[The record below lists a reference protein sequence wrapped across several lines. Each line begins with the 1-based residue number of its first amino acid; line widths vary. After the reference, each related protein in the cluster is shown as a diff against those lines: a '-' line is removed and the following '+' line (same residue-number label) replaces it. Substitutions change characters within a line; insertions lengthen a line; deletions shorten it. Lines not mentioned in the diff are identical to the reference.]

1 VEQAE
6 QPAEKVSEGSVF
18 VAQPLLAVWFSDL
31 SRIREAIHRENR
43 TAKSGCATFSAA
55 CESCSTGTPEANDPV
70 PKLEIERGTQEACG
84 ASNDLGRVVPR
95 MCLCPASQSTV
106 AEGVPVRKP
115 YSGCVLTDGPAWRII
130 FFCGDFMKTA
140 RYLSVLSLLFLLA
153 GPSAGAR
160 QARNKPNTQAPVPVA
175 DSQGEIATHAEAY
188 YDFVMG
194 HYFAQEYQISS
205 HTEDVNKAIDFLK
218 KAFTLDP
225 NSQQIGDELA
235 EIYYQSQRIRDAV
248 TEANSI
254 LSRDPDNLP
263 ARRLLARIYVR
274 TLGDLSNTSGQ
285 KDTIAHAAEQYREIL
300 RLDPAD
306 TDAALWLARLY
317 RLQNDQDKAEA
328 VLRNLLA
335 REPANENGVEQLT
348 QLLLDEGKSQEA
360 VSLLQGVLQRA
371 PTPKLWEFLGDAYN
385 QIHDLPNAEQAY
397 RKAADAQPDDIN
409 HHKELAQTLLTEEK
423 YPEAL
428 EQYQRLSQ
436 MDPDDPDNYV
446 RLAEIY
452 RQLKQLDKAEQ
463 NILLAKQR
471 APNSLEVTY
480 YEASIF
486 QDEGRL
492 DDSIRVL
499 SEAVTAVKTESE
511 FTPSRRR
518 TLAILYQQLGQLYRE
533 TSNYTA
539 AVNTF
544 EEMLRLGTEEDRRA
558 RIMIMDT
565 YRDARDMPKALDAA
579 HKAAAA
585 YPKDRPILTAQAL
598 LFGENAQPD
607 QAVSQLHALL
617 DGSSA
622 DFEIQLDIAQ
632 VYEES
637 KRWADAEQAIH
648 AAEKIQPD
656 SSGKEMTGFLLGA
669 IYERQKKYDQAEEQ
683 FRKVLDANPRSAS
696 TLNYY
701 GYILADRGI
710 RLEEATDL
718 IKRALAEDPNNAAY
732 QDSLGW
738 AYYKQ
743 NKLDEA
749 ERLLRLAVTRESHD
763 PTILSHLGDV
773 YAKMGKDSLAEA
785 QWQKS
790 LDEWHRALPAEFEPA
805 KMAEVELKVSAL
817 KRRLAQQKTPNDAKP

>member
-1 VEQAE
+1 M
-6 QPAEKVSEGSVF
+6 KIGRH
-18 VAQPLLAVWFSDL
+18 LAIL
-31 SRIREAIHRENR
+31 S
-43 TAKSGCATFSAA
+43 
-55 CESCSTGTPEANDPV
+55 
-70 PKLEIERGTQEACG
+70 
-84 ASNDLGRVVPR
+84 
-95 MCLCPASQSTV
+95 
-106 AEGVPVRKP
+106 
-115 YSGCVLTDGPAWRII
+115 
-130 FFCGDFMKTA
+130 
-140 RYLSVLSLLFLLA
+140 LFLLLG
-153 GPSAGAR
+153 GPSASAW
-160 QARNKPNTQAPVPVA
+160 QAKNNPNTQAPPA
-175 DSQGEIATHAEAY
+175 PTASRDESATRAEAY
-188 YDFVMG
+188 FDFVMG
-194 HYFAQEYQISS
+194 HYYAQEYQVSS
-205 HTEDVNKAIDFLK
+205 RAEDVNKAIDFLK

-225 NSQQIGDELA
+225 SSQQIGDELA

-248 TEANSI
+248 VEAQSI

-285 KDTIAHAAEQYREIL
+285 HDTLAHAAEQYREIL
-300 RLDPAD
+300 RLDPGD

-317 RLQNDQDKAEA
+317 RLQNEQAKAEG
-328 VLRNLLA
+328 VLRDLLG

-360 VSLLQGVLQRA
+360 GSTLQGVLQRA
-371 PTPKLWEFLGDAYN
+371 PTPRLWGLLGDAYN
-385 QIHDLPNAEQAY
+385 QIHDLPSAEQAY
-397 RKAADAQPDDIN
+397 RRASEAQPEDIK

-423 YPEAL
+423 FAEAL
-428 EQYQRLSQ
+428 EEYQRLSQ
-436 MDPDDPDNYV
+436 MDADDPDSYL
-446 RLAEIY
+446 RLAQIY

-463 NILLAKQR
+463 NVLLAKQR

-480 YEASIF
+480 YEASIYE
-486 QDEGRL
+486 DEGRL

-499 SEAVTAVKTESE
+499 SDAVTAVKTESE

-558 RIMIMDT
+558 RVMIIDT
-565 YRDARDMPKALDAA
+565 YRDARDISKALDAA
-579 HKAAAA
+579 RKAANA
-585 YPKDRPILTAQAL
+585 YPKDRSILISQAL
-598 LFGENAQPD
+598 LFGENAQAD

-617 DGSSA
+617 DGSAA

-637 KRWADAEQAIH
+637 KRWAEAEQAIH

-656 SSGKEMTGFLLGA
+656 PSGKEMAGFLLGA
-669 IYERQKKYDQAEEQ
+669 IFERQKKFDQAEGE
-683 FRKVLDANPRSAS
+683 FRKVLSANPRNAS

-701 GYILADRGI
+701 GYMLADRGI

-718 IKRALAEDPNNAAY
+718 IKRALADDPSNAAY

-738 AYYKQ
+738 AYFKQ
-743 NKLDEA
+743 NKLDDAEA
-749 ERLLRLAVTRESHD
+749 LLRQAATRESHD

-773 YAKMGKDSLAEA
+773 YSKMGKDSLAEK

-790 LDEWHRALPAEFEPA
+790 LDEWHRVLPADFEPA
-805 KMAEVELKVSAL
+805 KMAEVEQKVSAL
-817 KRRLAQQKTPNDAKP
+817 KRRLAQQKTPGDPKP

>member
-1 VEQAE
+1 
-6 QPAEKVSEGSVF
+6 
-18 VAQPLLAVWFSDL
+18 
-31 SRIREAIHRENR
+31 
-43 TAKSGCATFSAA
+43 
-55 CESCSTGTPEANDPV
+55 
-70 PKLEIERGTQEACG
+70 
-84 ASNDLGRVVPR
+84 
-95 MCLCPASQSTV
+95 
-106 AEGVPVRKP
+106 
-115 YSGCVLTDGPAWRII
+115 
-130 FFCGDFMKTA
+130 MKIG
-140 RYLSVLSLLFLLA
+140 RYLAVLSLFLLLG
-153 GPSAGAR
+153 GPSAGAW
-160 QARNKPNTQAPVPVA
+160 QAKNNPNSQPAPAAPA
-175 DSQGEIATHAEAY
+175 SQDEIAKHAEAY

-205 HTEDVNKAIDFLK
+205 HAEDVNKAIDFLK

-254 LSRDPDNLP
+254 LAKDPDNLP

-285 KDTIAHAAEQYREIL
+285 RDTLAHAAEQYREIL
-300 RLDPAD
+300 RLDPTD

-317 RLQNDQDKAEA
+317 RLQNEQDKAEA
-328 VLRNLLA
+328 VLRDLLA

-360 VSLLQGVLQRA
+360 VSSLQGILQRA
-371 PTPKLWEFLGDAYN
+371 PTPRLWELLGDAYN
-385 QIHDLPNAEQAY
+385 QIHDLPKAEQAY
-397 RKAADAQPDDIN
+397 RRAADAQPDDIN

-423 YPEAL
+423 FPEAL
-428 EQYQRLSQ
+428 EQYQRLAQ
-436 MDPDDPDNYV
+436 MDADNPDNYI

-463 NILLAKQR
+463 NVLLAKQR

-480 YEASIF
+480 YQASIY

-544 EEMLRLGTEEDRRA
+544 EEMLRLGSEEDRRA
-558 RIMIMDT
+558 RVMIMDT

-579 HKAAAA
+579 RKAADA
-585 YPKDRPILTAQAL
+585 YPKERSILIAQAL
-598 LFGENAQPD
+598 LFGENAQAD
-607 QAVSQLHALL
+607 QAVSKLHALL
-617 DGSSA
+617 DGSA
-622 DFEIQLDIAQ
+622 GDFEIQLDIAQ

-669 IYERQKKYDQAEEQ
+669 IFERQKKFDQAEVE
-683 FRKVLDANPRSAS
+683 FRKVLDANPRNAS

-701 GYILADRGI
+701 GYMLADRGI
-710 RLEEATDL
+710 RLEEAADL
-718 IKRALAEDPNNAAY
+718 IKRALADDPGNAAY

-738 AYYKQ
+738 AYFKQ

-749 ERLLRLAVTRESHD
+749 EGFLRQAATRESHD

-790 LDEWHRALPAEFEPA
+790 LDEWHRALPADFEAA
-805 KMAEVELKVSAL
+805 KMAEVEQKISAL
-817 KRRLAQQKTPNDAKP
+817 KRRLAQQKTPGDPKP

>member
-1 VEQAE
+1 
-6 QPAEKVSEGSVF
+6 
-18 VAQPLLAVWFSDL
+18 
-31 SRIREAIHRENR
+31 
-43 TAKSGCATFSAA
+43 
-55 CESCSTGTPEANDPV
+55 
-70 PKLEIERGTQEACG
+70 
-84 ASNDLGRVVPR
+84 
-95 MCLCPASQSTV
+95 
-106 AEGVPVRKP
+106 
-115 YSGCVLTDGPAWRII
+115 
-130 FFCGDFMKTA
+130 MKTGW
-140 RYLSVLSLLFLLA
+140 YLGVLPLFLLLG
-153 GPSAGAR
+153 GPRVGA
-160 QARNKPNTQAPVPVA
+160 QQGKNNPNPQAPSGTSS
-175 DSQGEIATHAEAY
+175 SQDEIATQSEAY
-188 YDFVMG
+188 FDFVMG
-194 HYFAQEYQISS
+194 HYYAQEFQVTS
-205 HTEDVNKAIDFLK
+205 HSDDANKAIDFLK

-225 NSQQIGDELA
+225 SSRQIGDELA

-254 LSRDPDNLP
+254 LARDPDNLP

-285 KDTIAHAAEQYREIL
+285 RDTLAHASDQYREIL
-300 RLDPAD
+300 RLDPTD

-317 RLQNDQDKAEA
+317 RLQNEHEKAEA
-328 VLRNLLA
+328 VLRALLA

-360 VSLLQGVLQRA
+360 VSSLQAILQRA
-371 PTPKLWEFLGDAYN
+371 PTPRLWELLGDAYN
-385 QIHDLPNAEQAY
+385 QIHDLPNAEQSY

-428 EQYQRLSQ
+428 EQYQRLTQ
-436 MDPDDPDNYV
+436 MDSDDPDNYL
-446 RLAEIY
+446 RLAEIF
-452 RQLKQLDKAEQ
+452 RQLKQLDRAEQ
-463 NILLAKQR
+463 NVLLAKQR

-480 YEASIF
+480 YEASIYE
-486 QDEGRL
+486 DEGRL

-499 SEAVTAVKTESE
+499 SDAVTAVKTESE

-558 RIMIMDT
+558 RIMIIDT
-565 YRDARDMPKALDAA
+565 YREARDISKALDAA
-579 HKAAAA
+579 RKAADA
-585 YPKDRPILTAQAL
+585 YPKDRPILVSQAL
-598 LFGENAQPD
+598 LLGENAQAD
-607 QAVSQLHALL
+607 LAVSHLHALL
-617 DGSSA
+617 DGSA
-622 DFEIQLDIAQ
+622 GDFEVQLDIAQ

-637 KRWADAEQAIH
+637 KRWAEAEQAIR

-656 SSGKEMTGFLLGA
+656 SSGKEMSSFLMGA
-669 IYERQKKYDQAEEQ
+669 IFERQKKYDQAEEE
-683 FRKVLDANPRSAS
+683 FRKVLNVNPRNAS

-701 GYILADRGI
+701 GYMLADRGI
-710 RLEEATDL
+710 RLEEATGL
-718 IKRALAEDPNNAAY
+718 IKRALADDPNNAAY

-738 AYYKQ
+738 AYFKQ

-749 ERLLRLAVTRESHD
+749 EGLLRKAATRESHD

-790 LDEWHRALPAEFEPA
+790 LDEWRRVLPADFDAA
-805 KMAEVELKVSAL
+805 KMAEVEQKISAL
-817 KRRLAQQKTPNDAKP
+817 KRRLAQQKAPADPKP

>member
-1 VEQAE
+1 VVARQSKNNPNAQA
-6 QPAEKVSEGSVF
+6 AS
-18 VAQPLLAVWFSDL
+18 
-31 SRIREAIHRENR
+31 
-43 TAKSGCATFSAA
+43 
-55 CESCSTGTPEANDPV
+55 
-70 PKLEIERGTQEACG
+70 G
-84 ASNDLGRVVPR
+84 AS
-95 MCLCPASQSTV
+95 ASQ
-106 AEGVPVRKP
+106 
-115 YSGCVLTDGPAWRII
+115 DG
-130 FFCGDFMKTA
+130 
-140 RYLSVLSLLFLLA
+140 
-153 GPSAGAR
+153 
-160 QARNKPNTQAPVPVA
+160 
-175 DSQGEIATHAEAY
+175 IATQSDAY

-194 HYFAQEYQISS
+194 HYYSQEYQITS
-205 HTEDVNKAIDFLK
+205 HSEDANKAIDFLK

-225 NSQQIGDELA
+225 SSRQIGDELA

-248 TEANSI
+248 AEANSI
-254 LSRDPDNLP
+254 LARDPDNLP

-285 KDTIAHAAEQYREIL
+285 RDTLAHATDQYREIL
-300 RLDPAD
+300 RLDPTD

-317 RLQNDQDKAEA
+317 RLQNEQEKAEA
-328 VLRNLLA
+328 VLRDLLV

-360 VSLLQGVLQRA
+360 VSSLQAILQRA
-371 PTPKLWEFLGDAYN
+371 PTPKLWELLGDAYN

-428 EQYQRLSQ
+428 EQYQRLAQ
-436 MDPDDPDNYV
+436 MDADDPDNYL

-452 RQLKQLDKAEQ
+452 RQLKQLDQAEQ
-463 NILLAKQR
+463 NVLLAKQR

-480 YEASIF
+480 YQASIY
-486 QDEGRL
+486 QDEGRF

-499 SEAVTAVKTESE
+499 SDAVTAVKSESE

-533 TSNYTA
+533 TSNYSA

-544 EEMLRLGTEEDRRA
+544 EEMLRLGAEEDRRA
-558 RIMIMDT
+558 RVMIIET
-565 YRDARDMPKALDAA
+565 YREARDISKALEAA
-579 HKAAAA
+579 RKAVDA
-585 YPKDRPILTAQAL
+585 YPKDRSILTSQAL
-598 LFGENAQPD
+598 LFGENAQAD
-607 QAVSQLHALL
+607 LAVSHLHALL
-617 DGSSA
+617 DGSA
-622 DFEIQLDIAQ
+622 GDFEIQLDIAQ

-637 KRWADAEQAIH
+637 KRWPEAEQAIH

-656 SSGKEMTGFLLGA
+656 SSGTEMTGFLMGA
-669 IYERQKKYDQAEEQ
+669 IFERQKKYDQAEEQ
-683 FRKVLDANPRSAS
+683 FRKVLDVNPRNSS

-701 GYILADRGI
+701 GYMLADRGI
-710 RLEEATDL
+710 RLEEATGFV
-718 IKRALAEDPNNAAY
+718 KRALAEDPTNAAY

-749 ERLLRLAVTRESHD
+749 EGLLRQAVTREGHD

-790 LDEWHRALPAEFEPA
+790 IDEWHRVLPADFEPA
-805 KMAEVELKVSAL
+805 KMAEVEQKITAL
-817 KRRLAQQKTPNDAKP
+817 KRRLAQQKAPGDSKP

>member
-1 VEQAE
+1 
-6 QPAEKVSEGSVF
+6 
-18 VAQPLLAVWFSDL
+18 
-31 SRIREAIHRENR
+31 
-43 TAKSGCATFSAA
+43 
-55 CESCSTGTPEANDPV
+55 
-70 PKLEIERGTQEACG
+70 
-84 ASNDLGRVVPR
+84 
-95 MCLCPASQSTV
+95 
-106 AEGVPVRKP
+106 
-115 YSGCVLTDGPAWRII
+115 
-130 FFCGDFMKTA
+130 MKTGW
-140 RYLSVLSLLFLLA
+140 YLGVLSLFLLLG
-153 GPSAGAR
+153 GPRVGA
-160 QARNKPNTQAPVPVA
+160 QQGKNNPNTQAPSGTSSSPE
-175 DSQGEIATHAEAY
+175 EIATQSEAY
-188 YDFVMG
+188 FDFVMG
-194 HYFAQEYQISS
+194 HYYAQEFQVTS
-205 HTEDVNKAIDFLK
+205 HSDDANKAIDFLK
-218 KAFTLDP
+218 KAFALDP
-225 NSQQIGDELA
+225 SSRQIGDELA

-254 LSRDPDNLP
+254 LARDPDNLP

-285 KDTIAHAAEQYREIL
+285 RDTLAHASDQYREIL
-300 RLDPAD
+300 RLDPTD

-317 RLQNDQDKAEA
+317 RLQNEHEKAEA
-328 VLRNLLA
+328 VLRALLA

-360 VSLLQGVLQRA
+360 VTSLQAILQRA
-371 PTPKLWEFLGDAYN
+371 PTPRLWELLGDAYN

-428 EQYQRLSQ
+428 EQYQRLTQ
-436 MDPDDPDNYV
+436 MDSDDPDNYL
-446 RLAEIY
+446 RLAEIF
-452 RQLKQLDKAEQ
+452 RQLKQLDRAEQ
-463 NILLAKQR
+463 NVLLAKQR

-480 YEASIF
+480 YEASIYE
-486 QDEGRL
+486 DEGRL

-499 SEAVTAVKTESE
+499 SDAVTAVKTESE

-544 EEMLRLGTEEDRRA
+544 EEMLRLGSEEDRRA
-558 RIMIMDT
+558 RIMIIDT
-565 YRDARDMPKALDAA
+565 YREARDISKALDAA
-579 HKAAAA
+579 RKAADA
-585 YPKDRPILTAQAL
+585 YPKDRPILMSQAL
-598 LFGENAQPD
+598 LLGENAQAD
-607 QAVSQLHALL
+607 LAVSHLHALL
-617 DGSSA
+617 DGSA
-622 DFEIQLDIAQ
+622 GDFEVQLDIAQ

-637 KRWADAEQAIH
+637 KRWAEAEQAIH

-656 SSGKEMTGFLLGA
+656 SSGKEMSSFLMGA
-669 IYERQKKYDQAEEQ
+669 IFERQKKYDQAEEE
-683 FRKVLDANPRSAS
+683 FRKVLNVNPRNAS

-701 GYILADRGI
+701 GYMLADRGI
-710 RLEEATDL
+710 RLEEAADL
-718 IKRALAEDPNNAAY
+718 IKRALADDPNNAAY

-738 AYYKQ
+738 AYFKQ

-749 ERLLRLAVTRESHD
+749 EGLLRKAATRESHD

-790 LDEWHRALPAEFEPA
+790 LDEWHRVLPADFDSVR
-805 KMAEVELKVSAL
+805 MAEVEQKISAL
-817 KRRLAQQKTPNDAKP
+817 KRRLAQQKAPADPKP

>member
-1 VEQAE
+1 
-6 QPAEKVSEGSVF
+6 
-18 VAQPLLAVWFSDL
+18 
-31 SRIREAIHRENR
+31 
-43 TAKSGCATFSAA
+43 
-55 CESCSTGTPEANDPV
+55 
-70 PKLEIERGTQEACG
+70 
-84 ASNDLGRVVPR
+84 
-95 MCLCPASQSTV
+95 
-106 AEGVPVRKP
+106 
-115 YSGCVLTDGPAWRII
+115 
-130 FFCGDFMKTA
+130 MKTGWH
-140 RYLSVLSLLFLLA
+140 LGVLSLFLLM
-153 GPSAGAR
+153 GGTRAGAR
-160 QARNKPNTQAPVPVA
+160 QVKNNPDTQAPAVSSA
-175 DSQGEIATHAEAY
+175 SQNEIATQSDAY
-188 YDFVMG
+188 YDFAMG
-194 HYFAQEYQISS
+194 HYYAQEFQITS
-205 HTEDVNKAIDFLK
+205 HSDDANKAIDFLK

-225 NSQQIGDELA
+225 SSRQIGDELA

-254 LSRDPDNLP
+254 LARDPDNLP

-274 TLGDLSNTSGQ
+274 TLGDLSNTTGQ
-285 KDTIAHAAEQYREIL
+285 RDTLVHASDQYREIL

-317 RLQNDQDKAEA
+317 RLENEHEKAEA

-335 REPANENGVEQLT
+335 REPANESGVEQLT

-360 VSLLQGVLQRA
+360 VSSLQAILQRA
-371 PTPKLWEFLGDAYN
+371 PTPRLWELLGDAYN

-409 HHKELAQTLLTEEK
+409 HHKELAQTLLSEEK

-428 EQYQRLSQ
+428 EQYQRLAQ
-436 MDPDDPDNYV
+436 MDADDPDNYL

-452 RQLKQLDKAEQ
+452 RQLKQLDRAEQ
-463 NILLAKQR
+463 NVLLAKQR

-480 YEASIF
+480 YEASIYE
-486 QDEGRL
+486 DEGRL

-499 SEAVTAVKTESE
+499 SDAVTAVKTESE

-558 RIMIMDT
+558 RVMIIDT
-565 YRDARDMPKALDAA
+565 YREARDIPKAIDAA
-579 HKAAAA
+579 RKAAEA
-585 YPKDRPILTAQAL
+585 YPKDRPILMSQAL
-598 LFGENAQPD
+598 LLGENAQAD
-607 QAVSQLHALL
+607 LAVSHLRTLL
-617 DGSSA
+617 DGSA
-622 DFEIQLDIAQ
+622 GDFEIQLDIAQ

-637 KRWADAEQAIH
+637 KRWGEAEQAIH

-656 SSGKEMTGFLLGA
+656 SSGKEMSGFLMGA
-669 IYERQKKYDQAEEQ
+669 IFERQKKYDQAEEE
-683 FRKVLDANPRSAS
+683 FRKVLNVNPRNSS

-701 GYILADRGI
+701 GYMLADRGI

-718 IKRALAEDPNNAAY
+718 IKRALADDPNNAAY

-738 AYYKQ
+738 AYFKQ

-749 ERLLRLAVTRESHD
+749 EGFLRKAATRESHD

-773 YAKMGKDSLAEA
+773 YAKMGKDSLAES

-790 LDEWHRALPAEFEPA
+790 LDEWHRVLPADFDA
-805 KMAEVELKVSAL
+805 VKMADVEQKISAL
-817 KRRLAQQKTPNDAKP
+817 KRRLAQQKAPADQKP

>member
-1 VEQAE
+1 MLLG
-6 QPAEKVSEGSVF
+6 GS
-18 VAQPLLAVWFSDL
+18 
-31 SRIREAIHRENR
+31 
-43 TAKSGCATFSAA
+43 
-55 CESCSTGTPEANDPV
+55 
-70 PKLEIERGTQEACG
+70 
-84 ASNDLGRVVPR
+84 
-95 MCLCPASQSTV
+95 
-106 AEGVPVRKP
+106 
-115 YSGCVLTDGPAWRII
+115 
-130 FFCGDFMKTA
+130 
-140 RYLSVLSLLFLLA
+140 
-153 GPSAGAR
+153 SAGAR
-160 QARNKPNTQAPVPVA
+160 QGKNNPNTQAAPA
-175 DSQGEIATHAEAY
+175 ASASQDAIATHAEAY

-205 HTEDVNKAIDFLK
+205 HSEDVNKAIDFLK

-254 LSRDPDNLP
+254 LAKDPDNLP

-285 KDTIAHAAEQYREIL
+285 RDTLARAAEQYREIL
-300 RLDPAD
+300 RLDPTD

-317 RLQNDQDKAEA
+317 RLQNEQDKAEA
-328 VLRNLLA
+328 VLRGLLA

-360 VSLLQGVLQRA
+360 VSSLQSILQQA
-371 PTPKLWEFLGDAYN
+371 PTPRLWELLGDAYN
-385 QIHDLPNAEQAY
+385 QIHDLPKAEQAY
-397 RKAADAQPDDIN
+397 RRAADAQPDDIN

-428 EQYQRLSQ
+428 EQYQRLAQ
-436 MDPDDPDNYV
+436 MDADNPDNYI

-463 NILLAKQR
+463 NVLLAKQR
-471 APNSLEVTY
+471 APNNLEVTY
-480 YEASIF
+480 YQASIY

-499 SEAVTAVKTESE
+499 SEAVTAVKTQSE

-533 TSNYTA
+533 TSNYSA

-558 RIMIMDT
+558 RVMIIDT

-579 HKAAAA
+579 RKAVDA
-585 YPKDRPILTAQAL
+585 YPKERSILIAQAL
-598 LFGENAQPD
+598 LFGENAQAD
-607 QAVSQLHALL
+607 QAVSKLHALL
-617 DGSSA
+617 DGSVG
-622 DFEIQLDIAQ
+622 DFEVQLDIAQ

-656 SSGKEMTGFLLGA
+656 SNGKEMAGFLLGA
-669 IYERQKKYDQAEEQ
+669 IFERQKKFDQAEEQ
-683 FRKVLDANPRSAS
+683 FRKVLDANPRNAS

-701 GYILADRGI
+701 GYMLADRGI

-718 IKRALAEDPNNAAY
+718 IKRALADDPNNAAY

-738 AYYKQ
+738 AYFKQ
-743 NKLDEA
+743 NKLDDA
-749 ERLLRLAVTRESHD
+749 EGYLRQAAIRESHD

-790 LDEWHRALPAEFEPA
+790 IDEWHRALPADFEQG
-805 KMAEVELKVSAL
+805 KMAEVEQKISAL
-817 KRRLAQQKTPNDAKP
+817 KRRLAQQKTPGDPKP

>member
-1 VEQAE
+1 
-6 QPAEKVSEGSVF
+6 
-18 VAQPLLAVWFSDL
+18 
-31 SRIREAIHRENR
+31 
-43 TAKSGCATFSAA
+43 
-55 CESCSTGTPEANDPV
+55 
-70 PKLEIERGTQEACG
+70 
-84 ASNDLGRVVPR
+84 
-95 MCLCPASQSTV
+95 
-106 AEGVPVRKP
+106 
-115 YSGCVLTDGPAWRII
+115 
-130 FFCGDFMKTA
+130 MKTGWH
-140 RYLSVLSLLFLLA
+140 LGVISLFLLM
-153 GPSAGAR
+153 GGTPVGAR
-160 QARNKPNTQAPVPVA
+160 QAKNNPGTQAPTA
-175 DSQGEIATHAEAY
+175 SSASQNEIATQSDAY

-194 HYFAQEYQISS
+194 HYYAQEFQITS
-205 HTEDVNKAIDFLK
+205 HSDDANKAIDFLK

-225 NSQQIGDELA
+225 SSRQIGDELA

-254 LSRDPDNLP
+254 LARDPDNLP

-285 KDTIAHAAEQYREIL
+285 RDTLAHAADQYREIL
-300 RLDPAD
+300 RLDPTD

-317 RLQNDQDKAEA
+317 RLENEHEKAEA
-328 VLRNLLA
+328 VLRSLLA

-360 VSLLQGVLQRA
+360 VSSLQAILDRA
-371 PTPKLWEFLGDAYN
+371 PTPRLWELLGDAYN

-409 HHKELAQTLLTEEK
+409 HHKELAQTLLSEEK

-428 EQYQRLSQ
+428 EQYQRLAQ
-436 MDPDDPDNYV
+436 MDSDDPDNYL

-452 RQLKQLDKAEQ
+452 RQLKQLDRAEQ
-463 NILLAKQR
+463 NVLLAKQR

-480 YEASIF
+480 YEASIYE
-486 QDEGRL
+486 DEGRL

-499 SEAVTAVKTESE
+499 SDAVTAVKTESE

-558 RIMIMDT
+558 RVMIIDT
-565 YRDARDMPKALDAA
+565 YRDARDISKALDAA
-579 HKAAAA
+579 RKAADA
-585 YPKDRPILTAQAL
+585 YPKDRPILMSQAL
-598 LFGENAQPD
+598 LLGENAQAD
-607 QAVSQLHALL
+607 LAVSHLRTLL
-617 DGSSA
+617 DGSA
-622 DFEIQLDIAQ
+622 GDFEIQLDIAQ

-637 KRWADAEQAIH
+637 KRWAEAEQAIH

-656 SSGKEMTGFLLGA
+656 SSGKEMSGFLMGA
-669 IYERQKKYDQAEEQ
+669 IFERQKKYDQAEGE
-683 FRKVLDANPRSAS
+683 FRKVLNVNPRNSS

-701 GYILADRGI
+701 GYMLADRGI

-718 IKRALAEDPNNAAY
+718 IKRALADDPNNAAY

-738 AYYKQ
+738 AYFKQ

-749 ERLLRLAVTRESHD
+749 EGFLRKAATRESHD

-790 LDEWHRALPAEFEPA
+790 LDEWHRVLPADFDA
-805 KMAEVELKVSAL
+805 VKMAEVEQKISAL
-817 KRRLAQQKTPNDAKP
+817 KRRLAQQKAPADQKP

>member
-1 VEQAE
+1 MRFD
-6 QPAEKVSEGSVF
+6 GGLG
-18 VAQPLLAVWFSDL
+18 VADNP
-31 SRIREAIHRENR
+31 
-43 TAKSGCATFSAA
+43 
-55 CESCSTGTPEANDPV
+55 
-70 PKLEIERGTQEACG
+70 
-84 ASNDLGRVVPR
+84 
-95 MCLCPASQSTV
+95 
-106 AEGVPVRKP
+106 
-115 YSGCVLTDGPAWRII
+115 
-130 FFCGDFMKTA
+130 FCGEWMKTGRNLA
-140 RYLSVLSLLFLLA
+140 VLSLFLLLG

-160 QARNKPNTQAPVPVA
+160 QAKNNPNTQAAPA
-175 DSQGEIATHAEAY
+175 SQDEIAKHAEAY

-205 HTEDVNKAIDFLK
+205 HAEDVNKAIDFLK

-254 LSRDPDNLP
+254 LAKDPDNLP

-274 TLGDLSNTSGQ
+274 TLGDLSNTAGQ
-285 KDTIAHAAEQYREIL
+285 RDTLARATEQYREIL

-306 TDAALWLARLY
+306 SDAALWLARLY
-317 RLQNDQDKAEA
+317 RLQNEQDKAEA
-328 VLRNLLA
+328 VLRDLLA

-360 VSLLQGVLQRA
+360 VSSLQVILQRA
-371 PTPKLWEFLGDAYN
+371 PTPRLWELLGDAYN
-385 QIHDLPNAEQAY
+385 QIHDLPKAEQAY
-397 RKAADAQPDDIN
+397 RHAADAQPDDIN

-423 YPEAL
+423 YPEAI
-428 EQYQRLSQ
+428 EQYQRLTQ
-436 MDPDDPDNYV
+436 MDADNPDNYV

-480 YEASIF
+480 YQASIYED
-486 QDEGRL
+486 QGRL

-499 SEAVTAVKTESE
+499 SDAVTAVKTESE

-558 RIMIMDT
+558 RVMIIDT
-565 YRDARDMPKALDAA
+565 YREARDMPKALDAA
-579 HKAAAA
+579 RKAVDA
-585 YPKDRPILTAQAL
+585 YPKERSILIAQAL
-598 LFGENAQPD
+598 LLGENAQAD
-607 QAVSQLHALL
+607 QAASKLHALL
-617 DGSSA
+617 DGSAS

-669 IYERQKKYDQAEEQ
+669 IFERQKKFDQAEEQ
-683 FRKVLDANPRSAS
+683 FRKVLDANPRNAS

-701 GYILADRGI
+701 GYMLADRGI
-710 RLEEATDL
+710 RLDEATDL
-718 IKRALAEDPNNAAY
+718 IKRALTDDPNNAAY

-743 NKLDEA
+743 NMLDKA
-749 ERLLRLAVTRESHD
+749 EELLRQAVIREGHD
-763 PTILSHLGDV
+763 PTILSHLGDI

-790 LDEWHRALPAEFEPA
+790 LDEWHRALPADFEAA
-805 KMAEVELKVSAL
+805 KMAEVEQKISAL
-817 KRRLAQQKTPNDAKP
+817 KRRLAQQKTPGDPKP

>member
-1 VEQAE
+1 
-6 QPAEKVSEGSVF
+6 
-18 VAQPLLAVWFSDL
+18 
-31 SRIREAIHRENR
+31 
-43 TAKSGCATFSAA
+43 
-55 CESCSTGTPEANDPV
+55 
-70 PKLEIERGTQEACG
+70 
-84 ASNDLGRVVPR
+84 
-95 MCLCPASQSTV
+95 
-106 AEGVPVRKP
+106 
-115 YSGCVLTDGPAWRII
+115 
-130 FFCGDFMKTA
+130 MKTGW
-140 RYLSVLSLLFLLA
+140 YLGVLSLFLLLG
-153 GPSAGAR
+153 GPRVGA
-160 QARNKPNTQAPVPVA
+160 QQGKNNPNTQAPSGTSSSPE
-175 DSQGEIATHAEAY
+175 EIATQSEAY

-194 HYFAQEYQISS
+194 HYYAQEFQVTS
-205 HTEDVNKAIDFLK
+205 HSDDANKAIDFLK
-218 KAFTLDP
+218 KAFALDP
-225 NSQQIGDELA
+225 SSRQIGDELA

-254 LSRDPDNLP
+254 LARDPDNLP

-285 KDTIAHAAEQYREIL
+285 RDTLAHASDQYREIL
-300 RLDPAD
+300 RLDPTD

-317 RLQNDQDKAEA
+317 RLQNEHEKAEA
-328 VLRNLLA
+328 VLRALLA

-360 VSLLQGVLQRA
+360 VSSLQAILQRA
-371 PTPKLWEFLGDAYN
+371 PTPRLWELLGDAYN

-428 EQYQRLSQ
+428 EQYQRLTQ
-436 MDPDDPDNYV
+436 MDSDDPDNYL
-446 RLAEIY
+446 RLAEIF
-452 RQLKQLDKAEQ
+452 RQLKQLDRAEQ
-463 NILLAKQR
+463 NVLLAKQR

-480 YEASIF
+480 YEASIYE
-486 QDEGRL
+486 DEGRL

-499 SEAVTAVKTESE
+499 SDAVTAVKTESE

-558 RIMIMDT
+558 RIMIIDT
-565 YRDARDMPKALDAA
+565 YREARDISKALDAA
-579 HKAAAA
+579 RKAADA
-585 YPKDRPILTAQAL
+585 YPKDRPILMSQAL
-598 LFGENAQPD
+598 LLGENAQAD
-607 QAVSQLHALL
+607 LAVSHLHALL
-617 DGSSA
+617 DGSA
-622 DFEIQLDIAQ
+622 GDFEVQLDIAQ

-637 KRWADAEQAIH
+637 KRWAEAEQAIR

-656 SSGKEMTGFLLGA
+656 SSGKEMSSFLMGA
-669 IYERQKKYDQAEEQ
+669 IFERQKKYDQAEEE
-683 FRKVLDANPRSAS
+683 FRKVLNVNPRNAS

-701 GYILADRGI
+701 GYMLADRGI
-710 RLEEATDL
+710 RLEEAAGL
-718 IKRALAEDPNNAAY
+718 IKRALADDPNNAAY

-738 AYYKQ
+738 AYFKQ

-749 ERLLRLAVTRESHD
+749 EGLLRKAATRESHD

-790 LDEWHRALPAEFEPA
+790 LDEWHRVLPADFDA
-805 KMAEVELKVSAL
+805 VKMAEVEQKISAL
-817 KRRLAQQKTPNDAKP
+817 KRRLAQQKAPADPKP

>member
-1 VEQAE
+1 MRFDAWL
-6 QPAEKVSEGSVF
+6 G
-18 VAQPLLAVWFSDL
+18 VADNPFCGEWMKTDRHLAVLTLFL
-31 SRIREAIHRENR
+31 VM
-43 TAKSGCATFSAA
+43 G
-55 CESCSTGTPEANDPV
+55 
-70 PKLEIERGTQEACG
+70 G
-84 ASNDLGRVVPR
+84 ASAD
-95 MCLCPASQSTV
+95 
-106 AEGVPVRKP
+106 
-115 YSGCVLTDGPAWRII
+115 
-130 FFCGDFMKTA
+130 
-140 RYLSVLSLLFLLA
+140 
-153 GPSAGAR
+153 AR
-160 QARNKPNTQAPVPVA
+160 QTKNNPNTQGPPAPSA
-175 DSQGEIATHAEAY
+175 SQDEIATRAEAY

-205 HTEDVNKAIDFLK
+205 HSEDVNKAIDFLK

-225 NSQQIGDELA
+225 SSRQIGDELA

-248 TEANSI
+248 VEAQSI
-254 LSRDPDNLP
+254 LAKDPDNLP

-274 TLGDLSNTSGQ
+274 TLGDMSDTSGQ
-285 KDTIAHAAEQYREIL
+285 RDTLAHATEQYREIL

-306 TDAALWLARLY
+306 NDAALWLARLY
-317 RLQNDQDKAEA
+317 RLQNEQDKAEA
-328 VLRNLLA
+328 VLRALLA

-348 QLLLDEGKSQEA
+348 QLLLDEGKSPEA
-360 VSLLQGVLQRA
+360 VSSLQAILQRA
-371 PTPKLWEFLGDAYN
+371 PTPRLWELLGDAYN

-397 RKAADAQPDDIN
+397 RQALEAQPDDIN

-423 YPEAL
+423 FPEAL

-436 MDPDDPDNYV
+436 MDTEDPDNYL

-463 NILLAKQR
+463 NVLLAKQR

-480 YEASIF
+480 YEASIY

-499 SEAVTAVKTESE
+499 SDAVTTVKTESE

-533 TSNYTA
+533 TGNYTA

-544 EEMLRLGTEEDRRA
+544 EEMLRLGAEEDRRA
-558 RIMIMDT
+558 RVMIIDT
-565 YRDARDMPKALDAA
+565 YRDARDISKALDAA
-579 HKAAAA
+579 RKAADA
-585 YPKDRPILTAQAL
+585 YPKDRPIRISQAL
-598 LFGENAQPD
+598 LFGENAQAD
-607 QAVSQLHALL
+607 QAVSQLRALL

-632 VYEES
+632 VYEEG
-637 KRWADAEQAIH
+637 KRWAEAEQAIH

-669 IYERQKKYDQAEEQ
+669 IFERQKKFDQAEEE
-683 FRKVLDANPRSAS
+683 FRKVLDANPRNSS

-701 GYILADRGI
+701 GYMLADRGI
-710 RLEEATDL
+710 RLEEATGF
-718 IKRALAEDPNNAAY
+718 IKRALADDPSNAAY

-738 AYYKQ
+738 AYFKQ

-749 ERLLRLAVTRESHD
+749 EELLRQAAARESHD

-790 LDEWHRALPAEFEPA
+790 IDEWHRVLPADFEPA
-805 KMAEVELKVSAL
+805 KMAEVEQKISAL
-817 KRRLAQQKTPNDAKP
+817 KRRLAQQKTPGDPKP

>member
-1 VEQAE
+1 
-6 QPAEKVSEGSVF
+6 
-18 VAQPLLAVWFSDL
+18 
-31 SRIREAIHRENR
+31 
-43 TAKSGCATFSAA
+43 
-55 CESCSTGTPEANDPV
+55 
-70 PKLEIERGTQEACG
+70 
-84 ASNDLGRVVPR
+84 
-95 MCLCPASQSTV
+95 
-106 AEGVPVRKP
+106 
-115 YSGCVLTDGPAWRII
+115 
-130 FFCGDFMKTA
+130 MKTGW
-140 RYLSVLSLLFLLA
+140 YLGVLSLFLLLG
-153 GPSAGAR
+153 GPRVGA
-160 QARNKPNTQAPVPVA
+160 QQGKNNPNTQAPSGTSSSPE
-175 DSQGEIATHAEAY
+175 EIATQSEAY
-188 YDFVMG
+188 FDFVMG
-194 HYFAQEYQISS
+194 HYYAQEFQVTS
-205 HTEDVNKAIDFLK
+205 HSDDANKAIDFLK
-218 KAFTLDP
+218 KAFALDP
-225 NSQQIGDELA
+225 SSRQIGDELA

-254 LSRDPDNLP
+254 LARDPDNLP

-285 KDTIAHAAEQYREIL
+285 RDTLAHASDQYREIL
-300 RLDPAD
+300 RLDPTD

-317 RLQNDQDKAEA
+317 RLQNEHEKAEA
-328 VLRNLLA
+328 VLRALLA

-360 VSLLQGVLQRA
+360 VTSLQAILQRA
-371 PTPKLWEFLGDAYN
+371 PTPRLWELLGDAYN

-428 EQYQRLSQ
+428 EQYQRLTQ
-436 MDPDDPDNYV
+436 MDSDDPDNYL
-446 RLAEIY
+446 RLAEIF
-452 RQLKQLDKAEQ
+452 RQLKQLDRAEQ
-463 NILLAKQR
+463 NVLLAKQR

-480 YEASIF
+480 YEASIYE
-486 QDEGRL
+486 DEGRL

-499 SEAVTAVKTESE
+499 SDAVTAVKTESE

-544 EEMLRLGTEEDRRA
+544 EEMLRLGSEEDRRA
-558 RIMIMDT
+558 RIMIIDT
-565 YRDARDMPKALDAA
+565 YREARDISKALDAA
-579 HKAAAA
+579 RKAADA
-585 YPKDRPILTAQAL
+585 YPKDRPILMSQAL
-598 LFGENAQPD
+598 LLGENAQAD
-607 QAVSQLHALL
+607 LAVSHLHALL
-617 DGSSA
+617 DGSA
-622 DFEIQLDIAQ
+622 GDFEVQLDIAQ

-648 AAEKIQPD
+648 AAQKIQPD
-656 SSGKEMTGFLLGA
+656 SSGKEMSSFLMGA
-669 IYERQKKYDQAEEQ
+669 IFERQKKYDQAEEE
-683 FRKVLDANPRSAS
+683 FRKVLNVNPRNAS

-701 GYILADRGI
+701 GYMLADRGI
-710 RLEEATDL
+710 RLEEAADL
-718 IKRALAEDPNNAAY
+718 IKRALADDPNNAAY

-738 AYYKQ
+738 AYFKQ

-749 ERLLRLAVTRESHD
+749 EGLLRKAATRESHD

-790 LDEWHRALPAEFEPA
+790 LDEWHRALPADFEAA
-805 KMAEVELKVSAL
+805 KMTEVEQKISTL
-817 KRRLAQQKTPNDAKP
+817 KRRLAQQKTPSDPKP